1 MTVQKTEDELFAE
14 IVEAR
19 NAGKDINALLKDT
32 EVSNSTEVGEP
43 EVTDAVVTEEEK
55 DTTTSTTT
63 EISAEPVV
71 NDWEAGL
78 ADEVKLEIQKL
89 KDERAQLEHRVKS
102 ELGRVPYLQRKVEE
116 LSRQTSQPLTA
127 PVKDAVAATKTSG
140 KFAER
145 LAQAREVDPALA
157 DLLEAMAEEIATPL
171 REELTNEVTQTK
183 QAIADKEYTALWQSE
198 KAKLLELVPQA
209 DEVFKHPLYKQ
220 WKDEIPE
227 NLHRLASSVYADE
240 VVIALE
246 QFAKYAA
253 TQAPS
258 APVTEPQQTPTVNQ
272 AIIETAAKV
281 TADRAR
287 KLASGSTSTTASP
300 PRQGTGV
307 PEDPEALFNYL
318 TDKIRKNEPYKV

>member
-32 EVSNSTEVGEP
+32 EVSNSTEVEEP
-43 EVTDAVVTEEEK
+43 EVATTVVTEEEK
-55 DTTTSTTT
+55 DTTTSTTADT
-63 EISAEPVV
+63 PAEPVV
-71 NDWEAGL
+71 TDWEAGL
-78 ADEVKLEIQKL
+78 TAEVKLEIQKL

-116 LSRQTSQPLTA
+116 LSRQTSQPPTA
-127 PVKDAVAATKTSG
+127 PVKEVVAATKTSG

-258 APVTEPQQTPTVNQ
+258 EPVTAPQQTPTVNQ

-287 KLASGSTSTTASP
+287 KLTGGATTTQSTP